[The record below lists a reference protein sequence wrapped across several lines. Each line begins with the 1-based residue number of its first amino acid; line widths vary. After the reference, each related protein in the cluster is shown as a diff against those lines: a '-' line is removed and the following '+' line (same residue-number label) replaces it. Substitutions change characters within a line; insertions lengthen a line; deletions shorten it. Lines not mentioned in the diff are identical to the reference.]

1 VDEAKRLLTGID
13 PAELGER
20 IKQAR
25 LAAGL
30 TQSQLGGG
38 DASTGYVSR
47 IESGQRRPDLRLL
60 TALAERLGV
69 DVRSLLAD
77 EPPGVGGA
85 GDGWAEVRVTLDH
98 AELSLRGGS
107 PEEAARLVDSVD
119 ERLAAGPPDL
129 AERAAHLR
137 ALLAEAAGD
146 LDGAVIALEDLLALG
161 KDRPQAAAYAVAL
174 SRCYREGGDFS
185 RAASVGES
193 CLEALRKHGL
203 DGTEAA
209 LQLAVTVAGA
219 YIVLGDL
226 AHAARLC
233 RRVIARADELGEPV
247 ALASAYWNASIVE
260 SERGAPEAAE
270 PLARRALDLWA
281 DAEGSRNLARL
292 RSELGMIQLAL
303 DPPEVDE
310 ARANLE
316 AARRELEASSA
327 SPVDKARNRLAAARA
342 DLIAGAPDAAA
353 ESAAA
358 IAEEMRAVAPL
369 LAADASVLAG
379 TSAWETGDREV
390 AVARFRHAIAL
401 LTGIGSDRRA
411 AELWF
416 ELGARFDEAGLGE
429 DAHEAYR
436 SAAAATGLR
445 SAYDVTRARV

>member
-1 VDEAKRLLTGID
+1 MDEAKRLLTGID

-20 IKQAR
+20 IKRAR

-30 TQSQLGGG
+30 TQSQLGGAE
-38 DASTGYVSR
+38 ASTGYVSR

-60 TALAERLGV
+60 TALADRLGV
-69 DVRSLLAD
+69 EVRSLLAD
-77 EPPGVGGA
+77 ETAATGRGE
-85 GDGWAEVRVTLDH
+85 GWVEVRVALDH

-146 LDGAVIALEDLLALG
+146 LDGAVIVLEDLLARG
-161 KDRPQAAAYAVAL
+161 EDRPQAAAYAVAL

-185 RAASVGES
+185 RAATVGER
-193 CLEALRKHGL
+193 CLEALRERGL

-209 LQLAVTVAGA
+209 LQLTVTVAGA
-219 YIVLGDL
+219 HVVLGDL

-233 RRVIARADELGEPV
+233 RREIARAEELGEPV
-247 ALASAYWNASIVE
+247 ALASAYWNASVAE

-303 DPPEVDE
+303 DPPEVDA

-316 AARRELEASSA
+316 AAQRELEASGA
-327 SPVDKARNRLAAARA
+327 SPVDTARTRLAAARA
-342 DLIAGAPDAAA
+342 DLIGGAPDSAVEAAV
-353 ESAAA
+353 E
-358 IAEEMRAVAPL
+358 IAEEMRTLAPL

-379 TSAWETGDREV
+379 AGAWEAGAREV
-390 AVARFRHAIAL
+390 AVARLRDAVAL
-401 LTGIGSDRRA
+401 LTGIGPDRRA

-429 DAHEAYR
+429 EAHAAYR

-445 SAYDVTRARV
+445 SAYDVTRRAEV